1 MRVTGF
7 LTNTGLGGTGRQL
20 PDLEL
25 RQRPHARVEDR
36 IRGGKDTG
44 LANLPFHDMAQ
55 NRIWLAIAAPAAH

>member
-36 IRGGKDTG
+36 IRGGKDSRVAGRNFTSR
-44 LANLPFHDMAQ
+44 LPQ
-55 NRIWLAIAAPAAH
+55 IRT